1 MKFINLNNSL
11 LNKNQLS
18 YTIILNFPYEI
29 HSKIHINSSKSKHIS
44 IHIYMHIIS
53 MLIKLYL
60 IISRYLIEEQ
70 CLVYV

>member
-1 MKFINLNNSL
+1 M
-11 LNKNQLS
+11 LNKSELS
-18 YTIILNFPYEI
+18 YTIILNLPYKI
-29 HSKIHINSSKSKHIS
+29 HSKIHIDSSKSKPIS

-60 IISRYLIEEQ
+60 IISRHLIDEQ